1 VGCYGSYTVVQL
13 PGNDESTGHRKTH
26 PGAIFVGGVGFGIYF
41 FLLLASGK
49 WWILGPRERVRCTTP
64 LRLLCSLLLLS
75 CFSTPFLAIY
85 LFSLLSLFFF
95 LLILHSHTGK
105 HRFSGYRLHFHSL
118 GWKSQ
123 HEISMYVITK
133 TLYKIH
139 IRGFLQLEMRGAQNA
154 RETNTQSSRQRD
166 TRHNRR
172 QQQSKTNSARLE
184 QTTARNPIAG
194 IQPSL
199 LLSPSLV
206 DPLSPNKNTSSW
218 RGLFLLDARRM

>member
-1 VGCYGSYTVVQL
+1 
-13 PGNDESTGHRKTH
+13 
-26 PGAIFVGGVGFGIYF
+26 
-41 FLLLASGK
+41 
-49 WWILGPRERVRCTTP
+49 
-64 LRLLCSLLLLS
+64 
-75 CFSTPFLAIY
+75 
-85 LFSLLSLFFF
+85 
-95 LLILHSHTGK
+95 
-105 HRFSGYRLHFHSL
+105 
-118 GWKSQ
+118 
-123 HEISMYVITK
+123 MYVITK

-199 LLSPSLV
+199 LLSISGGST
-206 DPLSPNKNTSSW
+206 LSQQEHK
-218 RGLFLLDARRM
+218 